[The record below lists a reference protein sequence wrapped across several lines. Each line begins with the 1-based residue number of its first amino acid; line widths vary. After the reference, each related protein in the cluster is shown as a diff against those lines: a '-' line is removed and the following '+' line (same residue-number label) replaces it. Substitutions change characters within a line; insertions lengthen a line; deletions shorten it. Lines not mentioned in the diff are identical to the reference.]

1 MREKTKEKE
10 YRYINISASEEI
22 KKSVKV
28 FKQNDYHDD
37 FVKNNFQKVDY
48 ILEISNYDNV
58 INNSV
63 LKNEIENIERLKVKF
78 EEINDLTLK
87 EKGYSEIDELEE
99 TDNREIL
106 NRRLA
111 LNLKRRG
118 LNFTNKDNI
127 YFSNKE
133 DLSYNDVKSYY
144 LDIALTHKN
153 NTNFEIISKKLK
165 KTIASK
171 QQAFTFFNT
180 ILRIN
185 DNKNNY
191 LVILKDL
198 TFNNE
203 VIKKDIE
210 KLFLPYTSLVMA
222 EIIQLTIESSQSWSE
237 CGYYVGDFGNSVISL
252 QNTAIY

>member
-1 MREKTKEKE
+1 MKEKE
-10 YRYINISASEEI
+10 YKYINVSASDEI

-28 FKQNDYHDD
+28 FKQHDYHDE
-37 FVKNNFQKVDY
+37 FIKNNFHEVDY
-48 ILEISNYDNV
+48 ILEVNNYDNIV
-58 INNSV
+58 KNSV
-63 LKNEIENIERLKVKF
+63 LKNELENIERLKVKF

-106 NRRLA
+106 NRHLA

-118 LNFTNKDNI
+118 LKFTNKDNI

-144 LDIALTHKN
+144 LDVALSHGK

-171 QQAFTFFNT
+171 QQSFTFFNT
-180 ILRIN
+180 ILRIK
-185 DNKNNY
+185 DNKNSY

-203 VIKKDIE
+203 IIKKDIE
-210 KLFLPYTSLVMA
+210 KLFLPYTSLVIA
-222 EIIQLTIESSQSWSE
+222 EVIQLTINESQSWSE
-237 CGYYVGDFGNSVISL
+237 CGYYVDYFGDSVISL
-252 QNTAIY
+252 QDTSIY